1 MVSHARPLK
10 GSADTILYYTL
21 CIIQLLYFFD
31 YYFYFYFSI
40 FIFAF
45 CFYYHSLLKTLRGHR
60 PPLEF
65 LQTMLPRFGV
75 DADI

>member
-10 GSADTILYYTL
+10 GSADTILYYIL
-21 CIIQLLYFFD
+21 CIIQLLYFRVLFL
-31 YYFYFYFSI
+31 FLFSI